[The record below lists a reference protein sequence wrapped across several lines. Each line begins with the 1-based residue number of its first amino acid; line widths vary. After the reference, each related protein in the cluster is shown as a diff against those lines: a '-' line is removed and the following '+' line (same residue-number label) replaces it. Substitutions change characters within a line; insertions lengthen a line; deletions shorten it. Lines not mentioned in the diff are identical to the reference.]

1 MSSTS
6 NLEDTKNGYRS
17 FSNKKNKNK
26 EFKMYFSGRKY
37 ENMVN
42 YDNNMRNR
50 KKIEQQKIV

>member
-6 NLEDTKNGYRS
+6 NLEDKNGYRL

-26 EFKMYFSGRKY
+26 EYKMYFFGRKY

-42 YDNNMRNR
+42 YDNSMRNR
-50 KKIEQQKIV
+50 KKIE